1 MPKFDETKIRN
12 VMKQQMVENGGK
24 VQSYSINSANVKH
37 QFYSPG
43 EDQIKEFIK
52 GDGFRWSSS
61 KIGNIYS

>member
-1 MPKFDETKIRN
+1 
-12 VMKQQMVENGGK
+12 MVENGGN
-24 VQSYSINSANVKH
+24 VISYNINSANVKR